1 MTAEATETREE
12 NVGEEELVAK
22 RNSTSVI
29 WKNFSRRDDVM
40 PTSKSKTTDVKSSS
54 S

>member
-1 MTAEATETREE
+1 MTAEATETCEE
-12 NVGEEELVAK
+12 NVGKEELVAK
-22 RNSTSVI
+22 RNSMSVI
-29 WKNFSRRDDVM
+29 RKYFSKRDDVM